1 MKKLLFLFLLGLCAT
16 ITSCKFIE
24 EKKAR
29 EQFVRDS
36 IQYVQD
42 SIRLAQERAIF
53 VADSLEKVRL
63 DSLALIAWG
72 DAKFGMSQKEV
83 LATKT
88 FKGSRLSGD
97 RIYLPHNK
105 RTMYEDAWNLKIGI
119 CWIWALFENNEL
131 TDIVIESS
139 PCLYWD
145 RLHSHL
151 IHDVDLLL
159 SKFAEKNS
167 LDFTPRRTKVS
178 ISDFKRESSFLYE
191 RLSIESKSIRA
202 YLKEESYHPSYSIWI
217 SNSDFPKKQVETQ
230 EEQLEKKKKQEAKSF
245 AEDSSF

>member
-1 MKKLLFLFLLGLCAT
+1 MKKLLFLFLLGFCVT
-16 ITSCKFIE
+16 ITSCKFVE
-24 EKKAR
+24 EKRAR
-29 EQFVRDS
+29 EQYVRDS
-36 IQYVQD
+36 IQHVQD

-53 VADSLEKVRL
+53 VADSLERVRL

-83 LATKT
+83 LATRT
-88 FKGSRLSGD
+88 FKGSRLSDD

-105 RTMYEDAWNLKIGI
+105 ITMYKDAWNLK
-119 CWIWALFENNEL
+119 L
-131 TDIVIESS
+131 TNIVIESS

-167 LDFTPRRTKVS
+167 LHFTPQSRKVS
-178 ISDFKRESSFLYE
+178 ISDFKSDDSFLYE
-191 RLSIESKSIRA
+191 RLSIESKSMSV
-202 YLKEESYHPSYSIWI
+202 YLKEDSYHPSYSIWI
-217 SNSDFPKKQVETQ
+217 SNIDFPKKQVETT
-230 EEQLEKKKKQEAKSF
+230 EEKLEKKRKQEAKSF
-245 AEDSSF
+245 ADDSSF